1 MLLRFLSAYSHFNSG
16 FITNVETLLGLLDN
30 EEHVEILKEN
40 LEEEMGEYDE
50 EILRECKAVGIPRE
64 AVNGIS
70 HRELF
75 KDLVDF
81 VETVLQRSYSKFI
94 PNYICNKLNEAIEHA
109 KSEGQLGLLA
119 ALYFGSELI
128 VPQIYASI
136 LQGLRNSINI
146 SNEKACFL
154 ILHIDMDK
162 DHAMALREII
172 VANCRTKADRLT
184 LVQCTER
191 ILDARVTF
199 YDSLI
204 KYSSLDPMTR
214 ETSTIYDDEAKKWS
228 RSKPVSMGDFTGRPI
243 VFEMC
248 KDHVRGST
256 ILDVGCGEGYVARK
270 MVEMGATKI
279 VGVDLS
285 SGMIDAASSHPAKR
299 NIEYYIEGDVT
310 DLKETLL
317 KTTNKTNLMPGAQFD
332 VGLFDLS
339 VAVFLF
345 NDLTISG
352 MDRTFKV
359 R

>member
-1 MLLRFLSAYSHFNSG
+1 
-16 FITNVETLLGLLDN
+16 
-30 EEHVEILKEN
+30 
-40 LEEEMGEYDE
+40 
-50 EILRECKAVGIPRE
+50 
-64 AVNGIS
+64 
-70 HRELF
+70 
-75 KDLVDF
+75 
-81 VETVLQRSYSKFI
+81 
-94 PNYICNKLNEAIEHA
+94 
-109 KSEGQLGLLA
+109 
-119 ALYFGSELI
+119 
-128 VPQIYASI
+128 
-136 LQGLRNSINI
+136 
-146 SNEKACFL
+146 
-154 ILHIDMDK
+154 
-162 DHAMALREII
+162 
-172 VANCRTKADRLT
+172 
-184 LVQCTER
+184 
-191 ILDARVTF
+191 
-199 YDSLI
+199 
-204 KYSSLDPMTR
+204 
-214 ETSTIYDDEAKKWS
+214 
-228 RSKPVSMGDFTGRPI
+228 MGDFTGRPI